1 MKSCK
6 VWLKSSVTSLRNI
19 RRILKNLTIR
29 KILSMPTWTKLK
41 KVHLQARFI
50 KLWGFKTLEVS
61 FWIYFLQVYIKK
73 CLIWLLAPKII
84 FVTGIETTST
94 ALTWSTLYM
103 IKYPEI
109 QSKVQAE
116 IHDKVGLSRPV
127 TMEDK
132 INLPF
137 TEAVIHEILRYN
149 FFPFFLIFPHFTA

>member
-1 MKSCK
+1 
-6 VWLKSSVTSLRNI
+6 
-19 RRILKNLTIR
+19 
-29 KILSMPTWTKLK
+29 
-41 KVHLQARFI
+41 
-50 KLWGFKTLEVS
+50 
-61 FWIYFLQVYIKK
+61 
-73 CLIWLLAPKII
+73 
-84 FVTGIETTST
+84 
-94 ALTWSTLYM
+94 M

-149 FFPFFLIFPHFTA
+149 FSNFSLCFPHLPTFHRFSFSFSLFFG

>member
-1 MKSCK
+1 
-6 VWLKSSVTSLRNI
+6 
-19 RRILKNLTIR
+19 
-29 KILSMPTWTKLK
+29 
-41 KVHLQARFI
+41 
-50 KLWGFKTLEVS
+50 
-61 FWIYFLQVYIKK
+61 
-73 CLIWLLAPKII
+73 
-84 FVTGIETTST
+84 
-94 ALTWSTLYM
+94 M

-149 FFPFFLIFPHFTA
+149 FQKKIF

>member
-1 MKSCK
+1 M
-6 VWLKSSVTSLRNI
+6 
-19 RRILKNLTIR
+19 
-29 KILSMPTWTKLK
+29 
-41 KVHLQARFI
+41 
-50 KLWGFKTLEVS
+50 
-61 FWIYFLQVYIKK
+61 
-73 CLIWLLAPKII
+73 APKII